1 MMLTDELQHL
11 RERDNGLAHGIC
23 FNHPF
28 SVGFPIHTPYPQCDA
43 RSPKSVESS
52 RLCNA
57 PRSSGVVTGA

>member
-28 SVGFPIHTPYPQCDA
+28 SVGFPIIHHTRNATHDPQKA
-43 RSPKSVESS
+43 LSPPGFATRPGLLVS
-52 RLCNA
+52 
-57 PRSSGVVTGA
+57 